1 MTNTLSFEQIE
12 NVLNGL
18 PIQNRTMIRLL
29 LLQYFDIPYEEIEY
43 MATDQPDSRFMAG
56 NQPEEKRFTREAV
69 QDITSRINQYQ
80 LFFRQKRE
88 RPALQLDCLQQ
99 MNKLTDLTIPIVEQL
114 LCEQFDVDQAAL
126 QDRKA
131 HAPTILAKQIRRKL
145 DRRFEQEELSEEEYK
160 KERLL
165 LEYQL
170 LLRKKERLKRRLR
183 TSKQEFQTAG
193 GSPLQDHEI
202 AHIWGIPL
210 GSLAGRK
217 VKALHHFLEGSEK
230 LFQKSPQ
237 STAPPSSTRPDY
249 WKEAFATLRRQP
261 VRRSVVPYDG
271 LERTEDA
278 LMEKLQAF
286 VADAMSEEEEA
297 KFWSKI
303 IRIHD
308 TEHQGMWKSQSRA
321 IFALQRL
328 SAILKEIDQSDPAIE
343 EDLLT
348 KIAPPAAQE
357 KLSIPEEEKP
367 LEINE
372 EALGILQKLVGEQD
386 DKRRT

>member
-12 NVLNGL
+12 TLVKGL
-18 PIQNRTMIRLL
+18 SIQNRTMIRLL
-29 LLQYFDIPYEEIEY
+29 MLQYFDVPLDEIEY

-56 NQPEEKRFTREAV
+56 KQPEEKIFTREAV
-69 QDITSRINQYQ
+69 QDITSRIGQYQ
-80 LFFRQKRE
+80 MFFRQGRE

-99 MNKLTDLTIPIVEQL
+99 MNKLTDLTIRVAEQL
-114 LCEQFDVDQAAL
+114 LTEQFDVEEATL
-126 QDRKA
+126 QDRKSQA
-131 HAPTILAKQIRRKL
+131 LTVLAKQIRRKL
-145 DRRFEQEELSEEEYK
+145 DKSFEQDDISEEDYK
-160 KERLL
+160 PQRLL

-170 LLRKKERLKRRLR
+170 LFRKKERLRRRLNAA
-183 TSKQEFQTAG
+183 KQEFQTAG
-193 GSPLQDHEI
+193 QTPMQDHEI

-217 VKALHHFLEGSEK
+217 VKALHQFLLDSQK
-230 LFQKSPQ
+230 LVQENTP
-237 STAPPSSTRPDY
+237 STVPSSPNRPDY

-261 VRRSVVPYDG
+261 VKRSVVPYDG

-278 LMEKLQAF
+278 LMEKLRAF
-286 VADAMSEEEEA
+286 ASDAMSEEEEA
-297 KFWSKI
+297 KFWTTI

-308 TEHQGMWKSQSRA
+308 TEHSGMWKSQSRA

-328 SAILKEIDQSDPAIE
+328 SAILKEFDLSDPAIE

-348 KIAPPAAQE
+348 KIVPPTAQE
-357 KLSIPEEEKP
+357 KLSVPEEDIPVE
-367 LEINE
+367 LNE
-372 EALGILQKLVGEQD
+372 EALGILQKMSGEQD